1 MLRCSPALDDLG
13 RSDQTVMSQE
23 GALMSVRDRA
33 VEWGTLG
40 VAAGGTGA
48 IVAIMFRAGFDSGD
62 VFALAGAA
70 IGAAVT
76 VAGALWVAESQAGRA
91 HDRETSIIV
100 TECRPLRDEATGLRA
115 SLPNDDGPWPQEWR
129 EGLRELWLASQ
140 EVPAL
145 LREALEKAATLD
157 LRERV
162 KVRKAEGSI
171 LAFDRFY
178 QDCFCADDE
187 LHPLDERSWG
197 RTLENLARSLGELL
211 DAVAAS

>member
-1 MLRCSPALDDLG
+1 MN
-13 RSDQTVMSQE
+13 
-23 GALMSVRDRA
+23 VRDRA

-40 VAAGGTGA
+40 MAAGGTGA
-48 IVAIMFRAGFDSGD
+48 VFAIMFQAGFDSGD

-76 VAGALWVAESQAGRA
+76 VAGALWVAESQARRA
-91 HDRETSIIV
+91 HQRETGIIV
-100 TECRPLRDEATGLRA
+100 AECRPLRDEASRLKA
-115 SLPNDDGPWPQEWR
+115 SMQNNDGPWPQEWR
-129 EGLRELWLASQ
+129 DGLHQLWMASQ

-178 QDCFCADDE
+178 QDCFYAEEE
-187 LHPLDERSWG
+187 LHPLDERTWQA
-197 RTLENLARSLGELL
+197 TLADLARSLTELL
-211 DAVAAS
+211 DALAAN